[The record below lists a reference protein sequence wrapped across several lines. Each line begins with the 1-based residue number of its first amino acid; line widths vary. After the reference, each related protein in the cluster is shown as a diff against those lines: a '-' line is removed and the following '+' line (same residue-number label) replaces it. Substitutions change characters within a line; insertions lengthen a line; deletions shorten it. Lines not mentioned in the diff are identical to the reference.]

1 MENFLDLIEKFYQGE
16 INDYYLYLTLS
27 KSQKDED
34 LKKRL
39 YDIAQIEKNHSLFWK
54 KIAQKHNLTL
64 KDKINTPKIKTSAF
78 LQKIVSAAIIVSLLE
93 AGENSTVKEYYS
105 FLKSDV
111 LDEKE
116 KLILKNIILE
126 EIEHESI
133 FKKESKKFGAN
144 NVRDFIL
151 GMNDGIVEILGTVAG
166 LSAVYFTN
174 PFLVGISGSIVGIAG
189 ALSMGIGAFISVRSQ
204 RQITQNKNQTNEIL
218 FNVSPKRAFEVL
230 KDELIESNIDEN
242 IATEVTN
249 KLQDSKVNL
258 SKFLT
263 QEVGENEIKSGF
275 FTAIAYLIGVLFP
288 VTPFFIFKTSM
299 SALIFSVLLAFLALS
314 TVGATVSI
322 VSGIS
327 IRKKVFE
334 MVASSF
340 FAAGFSFGFGKLMQI
355 LFHISV

>member
-1 MENFLDLIEKFYQGE
+1 MENFLNLIEKFYQGE
-16 INDYYLYLTLS
+16 INDYHLYLALS
-27 KSQKDED
+27 KSQKDEE
-34 LKKRL
+34 LKNRL
-39 YDIAQIEKNHSLFWK
+39 SEIAQIEKNHSLFWK
-54 KIAQKHNLTL
+54 KIAKKYNIEL
-64 KDKINTPKIKTSAF
+64 KDKINTLKIKIAAF
-78 LQKIVSAAIIVSLLE
+78 LQKFISAAIIVSLLE

-105 FLKSDV
+105 FLKSNA

-116 KLILKNIILE
+116 KAILKNIILE

-133 FKKESKKFGAN
+133 FNKESKKFGAN

-204 RQITQNKNQTNEIL
+204 RQIAQSKNERNEML
-218 FNVSPKRAFEVL
+218 FSVAPKRAIEVL
-230 KDELIESNIDEN
+230 KQDLIDSNIDEN
-242 IATEVTN
+242 IATEITK
-249 KLQDSKVNL
+249 KLQDSNTDL

-263 QEVGENEIKSGF
+263 QEVEENELKSGF

-288 VTPFFIFKTSM
+288 VTPFFIFKTSIG
-299 SALIFSVLLAFLALS
+299 ALPFSILLAFLALS
-314 TVGATVSI
+314 SVGTVVSI

-327 IRKKVFE
+327 IRKKIFE
-334 MVASSF
+334 MVTSSF
-340 FAAGFSFGFGKLMQI
+340 FAAAFSFGFGKLMQI
-355 LFHISV
+355 LFHVSV